1 MGADVDVEIE
11 AGRLVRV
18 GIRNGWQ
25 DRTDARGLSE
35 ELTAAIR
42 AALPDDDAATTPA
55 GGEEAPRPQVS
66 PQRLREYM
74 AMHREWMQRSREY
87 LRRSR
92 AGEFRTDGAA
102 EIVDDQ
108 HHVAIFLD
116 GGRFDSV
123 ALDPGW
129 AERSTLQSLAD
140 TLLGAFAGVDLLGR
154 DPGSE
159 EREALRRLDR
169 QIREFVS

>member
-1 MGADVDVEIE
+1 MGAEVDVEIE

-18 GIRNGWQ
+18 GIRNGWR

-42 AALPDDDAATTPA
+42 AALPEDETAPPPAEGDDAT
-55 GGEEAPRPQVS
+55 RRQVS

-74 AMHREWMQRSREY
+74 AMHREWMQRSRDY

-92 AGEFRTDGAA
+92 AGEFTAAGAD
-102 EIVDDQ
+102 EVVDDQ
-108 HHVAIFLD
+108 RHVAIFLD

-123 ALDPGW
+123 ALDPEW
-129 AERSTLQSLAD
+129 AGRATLQSLAD
-140 TLLGAFAGVDLLGR
+140 TLLSAFAGVDLLGR
-154 DPGSE
+154 DPGRE